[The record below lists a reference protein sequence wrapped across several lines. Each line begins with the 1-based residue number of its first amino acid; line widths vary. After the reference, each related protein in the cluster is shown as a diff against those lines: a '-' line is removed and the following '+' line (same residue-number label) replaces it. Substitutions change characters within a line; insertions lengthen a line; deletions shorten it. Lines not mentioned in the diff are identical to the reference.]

1 MRLISWNVQWCRG
14 MNGRVDPKRIAAEAR
29 RLADPDVIC
38 LQELARNFPDM
49 EGSAGEDDLLFAEP
63 LLLQVRLSL
72 HVADSTSEPYYFR
85 GARQYAL
92 TFKRRR
98 DGVAREYLYGWDQT
112 GGRSGEVGIKSYTAD
127 KVQAVEITEE
137 SFEPRYP
144 IELTKAGQYF
154 GKPFFTGSPGPR
166 SSMRR
171 PSSRSPYSYGGMEYR
186 VECPYCGKT
195 FKRSKWGD
203 TKLNE
208 HKDQYGN
215 RCYGRV
221 GHMVY

>member
-14 MNGRVDPKRIAAEAR
+14 MDGRVDPKRIAAEAR

-49 EGSAGEDDLLFAEP
+49 EGSAGEDDLLFA
-63 LLLQVRLSL
+63 
-72 HVADSTSEPYYFR
+72 
-85 GARQYAL
+85 
-92 TFKRRR
+92 
-98 DGVAREYLYGWDQT
+98 
-112 GGRSGEVGIKSYTAD
+112 
-127 KVQAVEITEE
+127 E